1 MAHFFSN
8 NSAGSSMRR
17 QRSRNSSAQF
27 QARREGAHDEGKNCS
42 RCGVHDPNVSS
53 KWVGHWNCEKCGGN
67 AVSRK
72 VVNAGS
78 SESAPVDA
86 RRERLARHRNK
97 GKKPTTTFHIPSFL
111 DEPERRKTVKKVTPK
126 MAKPTIDAKAAKQK
140 ERQEAMEL
148 LGLTEEEV
156 ADFLQLM
163 NVGNE

>member
-53 KWVGHWNCEKCGGN
+53 EWVGHWNCERCGGN
-67 AVSRK
+67 TVSRK

-111 DEPERRKTVKKVTPK
+111 DEPTPKAVLILDEVTPK
-126 MAKPTIDAKAAKQK
+126 KAKPTISAKEK

-148 LGLTEEEV
+148 LGLTEEQV

-163 NVGNE
+163 NLGNE

>member
-1 MAHFFSN
+1 
-8 NSAGSSMRR
+8 MRR

-53 KWVGHWNCEKCGGN
+53 EWVGHWNCERCGGN

-86 RRERLARHRNK
+86 RRERLARLRQK

-111 DEPERRKTVKKVTPK
+111 DKPERSKTVKKV
-126 MAKPTIDAKAAKQK
+126 APTIDAKAAKQK
-140 ERQEAMEL
+140 ERQDAMEV
-148 LGLTEEEV
+148 LGLSEEQV

-163 NVGNE
+163 NLKSQ

>member
-8 NSAGSSMRR
+8 QSAGSSMRR
-17 QRSRNSSAQF
+17 QKTRNSSAQF

-53 KWVGHWNCEKCGGN
+53 KWVGHWNCEDCGGN

-78 SESAPVDA
+78 SETAPVDA

-97 GKKPTTTFHIPSFL
+97 GKKPTTTFHIPTFL
-111 DEPERRKTVKKVTPK
+111 DKPAPKAILILDEVTPK
-126 MAKPTIDAKAAKQK
+126 TAKPTISAKQQ
-140 ERQEAMEL
+140 ERNDAMEL
-148 LGLTEEEV
+148 LGLSEEQV

-163 NVGNE
+163 NLGNE

>member
-1 MAHFFSN
+1 MSRLFNSN
-8 NSAGSSMRR
+8 MSAGSSMRR

-53 KWVGHWNCEKCGGN
+53 KWVGHWNCEDCGGN

-78 SESAPVDA
+78 SESAPGDA
-86 RRERLARHRNK
+86 RRLRFARFRNK
-97 GKKPTTTFHIPSFL
+97 QKAPATTFVVSSFL
-111 DEPERRKTVKKVTPK
+111 DKPDRLQTVKKVTPTK
-126 MAKPTIDAKAAKQK
+126 AKPTISAKQK
-140 ERQEAMEL
+140 EREEAMKV
-148 LGLTEEEV
+148 LGLTEEQV

-163 NVGNE
+163 NVGNK